1 MKSTSA
7 SPALK
12 PSLCAELD
20 ALAAT
25 SLRRLSI
32 EDARRVLARLRD
44 ADAQL
49 CRSAGMTSPAEESSG
64 AAPPCSAKGGTAP
77 SSNACSVET
86 LKQLRSTLAAQ
97 LTISQ
102 QDVLMRVLYAC
113 MASCASGVTSPPFGA
128 TCRACTDTYV
138 AHEPLSAADVR
149 RLYEW
154 HAALHD
160 VTGDGAVVRALMSR
174 S

>member
-1 MKSTSA
+1 MESTRA

-12 PSLCAELD
+12 SSLCAELD

-25 SLRRLSI
+25 PLRRLSI
-32 EDARRVLARLRD
+32 EDARRVLARLSD

-49 CRSAGMTSPAEESSG
+49 CGSASMASPAAESSG
-64 AAPPCSAKGGTAP
+64 AAAPCSAKGGTAP
-77 SSNACSVET
+77 SANARSVET

-128 TCRACTDTYV
+128 TCGACTDTHV

-160 VTGDGAVVRALMSR
+160 VAGDGAVVRALMSR

>member
-12 PSLCAELD
+12 PSLRAELD
-20 ALAAT
+20 ALAAV

-32 EDARRVLARLRD
+32 KDARRVLALLSD

-49 CRSAGMTSPAEESSG
+49 CRSAGMASPAEESSG
-64 AAPPCSAKGGTAP
+64 AAAPCSAKGGTAP
-77 SSNACSVET
+77 SANACSIET

-128 TCRACTDTYV
+128 TCGASTDTHV

-160 VTGDGAVVRALMSR
+160 VAGDGAVVRALMNR